1 MNKNKKECID
11 DLNYIRKAFMEGT
24 MYQYDAL
31 INVIDTLV
39 RYFKN
44 GGEDS
49 YCFDWIRTED
59 ELPNDD
65 EAIIALIRGEK
76 FDFREKYDVYMPY
89 HHDFNHD
96 FFIETYS
103 HWFPIPTIPKMG
115 IVNKDRVRNKS
126 MTNADK
132 LIELLQNPDEN
143 VEEFNNFIPYAISCP
158 LYIDN
163 SYDGFCNTS
172 SCSVSCLE
180 CVKDWLYKEVTNEVL
195 EV

>member
-11 DLNYIRKAFMEGT
+11 DLNYIRKAFMKGT
-24 MYQYDAL
+24 MYHYDAF
-31 INVIDTLV
+31 IDVIDTLI
-39 RYFKN
+39 RYFEK

-49 YCFDWIRTED
+49 YCFSWIRTED

-65 EAIIALIRGEK
+65 EAIIALIRGER

-89 HHDFNHD
+89 HHNFNHD
-96 FFIETYS
+96 FFVETYS

-115 IVNKDRVRNKS
+115 IVNEDRVRNKT

-132 LIELLQNPDEN
+132 LIQLLQNPDEN
-143 VEEFNNFIPYAISCP
+143 REEFNSFIPNDINCP

-163 SYDGFCNTS
+163 NYDGFCNMS
-172 SCSVSCLE
+172 SYSGSCLE
-180 CVKDWLYKEVTNEVL
+180 CTRDWLYK
-195 EV
+195 